1 MHGARR
7 GTRPAEESGDV
18 HRAWG
23 ECTGRHN
30 AGAGADERHRG
41 LHRHGAGEGS
51 LQSEDGGASAAH
63 IHPGHSSPAGV
74 EWGTAPGSG
83 RAGCIHE
90 GRGTSGRIHLWED
103 SSAEGNGIGRGHAG
117 PGHQGFGSKRRHE
130 DGGVSSSL
138 GAERSLTSATQVT
151 REPLNSRP
159 SSFSMAVFKSFAVSY
174 STNLEREKSGV
185 NGILA
190 PLQDVRSSPTLC
202 RLHGR
207 SRSRPRLVRIDE
219 QNL

>member
-1 MHGARR
+1 MTGIFTSMHGARR

-30 AGAGADERHRG
+30 AGAGADERRRG

-63 IHPGHSSPAGV
+63 IRPGHSSPAGV

-117 PGHQGFGSKRRHE
+117 PGHQGFGSRDGMRMGAFPVPWARR
-130 DGGVSSSL
+130 GPL
-138 GAERSLTSATQVT
+138 LRQRRSLAS
-151 REPLNSRP
+151 L
-159 SSFSMAVFKSFAVSY
+159 
-174 STNLEREKSGV
+174 
-185 NGILA
+185 
-190 PLQDVRSSPTLC
+190 
-202 RLHGR
+202 
-207 SRSRPRLVRIDE
+207 
-219 QNL
+219 